1 MPKMKPHSGA
11 SKRFKLTGSG
21 RLRRLQAGRKAGAAF
36 ASTPIRGSTRK
47 DRRRLAGT
55 TDVSKADTKTVRRLL
70 GK

>member
-21 RLRRLQAGRKAGAAF
+21 KLRRLQTRRKAGAAF
-36 ASTPIRGSTRK
+36 ASTPIKGSRK
-47 DRRRLAGT
+47 TRRRHAGT
-55 TDVSKADTKTVRRLL
+55 VDVSKADTKAVKRLL